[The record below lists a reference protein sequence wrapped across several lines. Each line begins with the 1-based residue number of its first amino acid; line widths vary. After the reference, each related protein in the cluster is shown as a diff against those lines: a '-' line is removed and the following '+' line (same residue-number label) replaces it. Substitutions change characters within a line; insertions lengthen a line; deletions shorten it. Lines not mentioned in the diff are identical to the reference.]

1 MSKKKNLRAGLK
13 IGAAALFL
21 AGAAVFL
28 ERLAKAV
35 KEPENIDDDNPYLEP
50 SYIGNGWDEPDAIMQ
65 EPEEPTVYERFGKR
79 ALDKIISFLGLVA
92 LAPLFGLIAAA
103 IEIDDPGPVLF
114 KQKRVGKDKRFFEI
128 HKFRSMKKNAP
139 TDVPIEKFEDQEEY
153 MTRVGRFLRRTYLD
167 ELPQLWDVFRG
178 KMSLVGPRPVIWNT
192 TELIQER
199 DKYGANSVMPGIT
212 GPAQINGGIRL
223 NNIEKAEW
231 DGKYVKTLRAGNL
244 EGFLAD
250 AECIFRTVETAGAGF
265 DTEEAKSN
273 KNE

>member
-1 MSKKKNLRAGLK
+1 MNKNKKKKIRAGLK

-21 AGAAVFL
+21 TGAAVFL

-50 SYIGNGWDEPDAIMQ
+50 SYIGNGWDGPDALMQ
-65 EPEEPTVYERFGKR
+65 EPDEPTVYERFGKR
-79 ALDKIISFLGLVA
+79 ALDKVVSFCGLVV

-128 HKFRSMKKNAP
+128 HKFRSMMKSAP
-139 TDVPIEKFEDQEEY
+139 TDVPIERFEDQEEY
-153 MTRVGRFLRRTYLD
+153 LTRVGRFLRRTYLD

-192 TELIQER
+192 KELIAER
-199 DKYGANSVMPGIT
+199 DRYGANNVMPGIT
-212 GPAQINGGIRL
+212 GLAQLNGGIAL
-223 NNIEKAEW
+223 SNKEKAEW
-231 DGKYVKTLRAGNL
+231 DGKYVKILREGNL

-250 AECIFRTVETAGAGF
+250 AECLVRTAEAAGTGF
-265 DTEEAKSN
+265 EKGKLEQ
-273 KNE
+273 E

>member
-1 MSKKKNLRAGLK
+1 MSKKNKKNLRAGLK

-35 KEPENIDDDNPYLEP
+35 KEPENIDDDNPYLGP

-65 EPEEPTVYERFGKR
+65 EPDEPTAYERFGKR
-79 ALDKIISFLGLVA
+79 ALDKIVSFCGLVV
-92 LAPLFGLIAAA
+92 LAPLFGLIAVA

-139 TDVPIEKFEDQEEY
+139 TDVPIERFEDQEEY
-153 MTRVGRFLRRTYLD
+153 ITRVGRFLRKTYLD

-192 TELIQER
+192 KELIEER
-199 DKYGANSVMPGIT
+199 DRYGANSVMPGVT
-212 GPAQINGGIRL
+212 GFAQLNGGIAL
-223 NNIEKAEW
+223 NNKEKAEW
-231 DGKYVKTLRAGNL
+231 DGKYVKVLREGNL
-244 EGFLAD
+244 AGFLAD
-250 AECIFRTVETAGAGF
+250 AECLVRTAETAGTGL
-265 DTEEAKSN
+265 EKGKPEQ
-273 KNE
+273 E